1 MDPLLKSFAAVVGA
15 GLAIAVSGAAV
26 GQTEGSPGQFAL
38 AGDQAAPAE
47 AAIAETTV
55 TARGHQVAAGGSAGN
70 LEGASCPADFK
81 MLSGSCHPGYTNQV
95 RIINQYPNLAL
106 NAWRCGFKNN
116 TSSNRTVWVYTL
128 CGKGGLPDVVAHR
141 LQVRRFTT
149 TALTDGDA
157 DRILA
162 DATTAMQTNDG
173 PGDVACGVSMVRDG
187 GVTDFSTGD
196 GSIDSSAEF
205 STLIGLPG
213 WIKAV
218 NQINWCGALIPNVIG
233 CAPVP
238 GNSLAV
244 VRFQAAL
251 EGILW
256 AHEFGHN
263 KGLSHRNDDPNA
275 IMNGTIASTRLRM
288 TQAECDAFRTAP
300 LLALASQEIMPAAG
314 ESSQMPVEEFVRQ
327 IFIHGVPY
335 EEASRY
341 GPDVVPEL
349 VEMLNNPAEE
359 AWWPN
364 IVVVL
369 GMIGDPEVVDP
380 MISFIEED
388 AGGEL
393 SREHYVAKTS
403 ALMSLG
409 YVVNKTGDRRALDYL
424 KGALDPEIWQE
435 KDVGQ
440 APFQDSATE
449 RNFDFSKH
457 AILGLALSAHPEAE
471 QALRSLRQAP
481 ADTESARAFQAQV
494 DDLVSEALDEH
505 ARVAREGLGEY
516 YENLQQ

>member
-1 MDPLLKSFAAVVGA
+1 MDPLRKCVAILVGV
-15 GLAIAVSGAAV
+15 GLATTVSAAAL
-26 GQTEGSPGQFAL
+26 GQTEGSPGQMAL
-38 AGDQAAPAE
+38 PGDQAASTE
-47 AAIAETTV
+47 AAISETTV

-70 LEGASCPADFK
+70 LEGASCPTDFK

-95 RIINQYPNLAL
+95 RIINQYPNIAL

-116 TSSNRTVWVYTL
+116 TSSNRSVWVYTL
-128 CGKGGLPDVVAHR
+128 CGKGGLPDIVEHR
-141 LQVRRFTT
+141 LQIRRFTT
-149 TALTDGDA
+149 TTLTNADA
-157 DRILA
+157 DRILG
-162 DATTAMQTNDG
+162 DATTTMQTNDG

-187 GVTDFSTGD
+187 NVATFSTGD

-218 NQINWCGALIPNVIG
+218 NQINWCGGLIPNVIG

-238 GNSLAV
+238 GSSLAV
-244 VRFQAAL
+244 VRFQASL

-275 IMNGTIASTRLRM
+275 IMNGTISSSRLRM

-300 LLALASQEIMPAAG
+300 LIALASQEVMPAAG
-314 ESSQMPVEEFVRQ
+314 ESSLMPVEDFVRQ

-335 EEASRY
+335 DQASQY
-341 GPDVVPEL
+341 GPDAVPKL
-349 VEMLNNPAEE
+349 LEMLNDPAEE

-369 GMIGDPEVVDP
+369 GMIGDPSVVDP
-380 MISFIEED
+380 MISFIEEEMD
-388 AGGEL
+388 GEL
-393 SREHYVAKTS
+393 SREHYIAKTS

-409 YVVNKTGDRRALDYL
+409 YVVNKTGNQKALDYL
-424 KGALDPEIWQE
+424 KASINPTTWQD

-440 APFQDSATE
+440 APFQASTTE
-449 RNFDFSKH
+449 RSIDFSKH
-457 AILGLALSAHPEAE
+457 AILGLALSGHPEAE
-471 QALRSLRQAP
+471 QALRSLQQAP
-481 ADTESARAFQAQV
+481 ADTELGRAFQAQV
-494 DDLVSEALDEH
+494 DELVSEALDEH
-505 ARVAREGLGEY
+505 RRIAREGLDEY
-516 YENLQQ
+516 YETTQ

>member
-1 MDPLLKSFAAVVGA
+1 MNSLLGCAAALAGA
-15 GLAIAVSGAAV
+15 GLVLTASGTAL
-26 GQTEGSPGQFAL
+26 GQIEGAPGQVAL
-38 AGDQAAPAE
+38 ASDRTVAAE
-47 AAIAETTV
+47 AAISETTV
-55 TARGHQVAAGGSAGN
+55 TARGHQVPAGGSAGN
-70 LEGASCPADFK
+70 LEGASCPSDFK
-81 MLSGSCHPGYTNQV
+81 MLSGSCHPGYTSQV
-95 RIINQYPNLAL
+95 RIINQFPNIAL
-106 NAWRCGFKNN
+106 NTWRCGFKNN
-116 TSSNRTVWVYTL
+116 TASNRTVWVYTL
-128 CGKGGLPDVVAHR
+128 CGKGGLPDVVEYR

-149 TALTDGDA
+149 TPLTDADA

-187 GVTDFSTGD
+187 AVTTFSTGD

-205 STLIGLPG
+205 TTLINLPG

-218 NQINWCGALIPNVIG
+218 NQINWCGGLIPNVIG

-275 IMNGTIASTRLRM
+275 IMNGTIAATRLRM

-300 LLALASQEIMPAAG
+300 LIALAAQRIMPAAG
-314 ESSQMPVEEFVRQ
+314 EGGQMPVEEFVRQ
-327 IFIHGVPY
+327 IFIHGVPF

-341 GPDVVPEL
+341 GPDAVPRL
-349 VEMLNNPAEE
+349 LKMLNDPAEE

-369 GMIGDPEVVDP
+369 GMIGEPSVVDP
-380 MISFIEED
+380 MISFIEEEGD
-388 AGGEL
+388 EL

-409 YVVNKTGDRRALDYL
+409 YVVNRTGDRRALDYL
-424 KGALDPEIWQE
+424 KRSINPDTWQDM
-435 KDVGQ
+435 DVGQ
-440 APFQDSATE
+440 APFQASATE
-449 RNFDFSKH
+449 RSFDFSKH
-457 AILGLALSAHPEAE
+457 AILGLALSGHPEAE
-471 QALRSLRQAP
+471 EALRSLVQAP
-481 ADTESARAFQAQV
+481 ADTESGRAFQAQV
-494 DDLVSEALDEH
+494 DDLVSEALAEH
-505 ARVAREGLGEY
+505 GRIAREGLAQY
-516 YENLQQ
+516 YQDTQH